1 MPDII
6 SMDESQADAPE
17 LNSDEQESLAIGEE
31 MQAAEENLL
40 AGKYKSVQDLEK
52 GYLEA
57 QKMLGER
64 SSEQETDE
72 EEQEPSEYL
81 PTDYLNAAASEYGEN
96 GELSEET
103 MNQLTSMSSEELI
116 AAYIDTQANQQQQAQ
131 GVELSD
137 RQVQSI
143 KQTVGGDEQY
153 DALVGWAGENLDSSS
168 INAFDALVE
177 SGNAKAIELA
187 VAGLYSMYEAQNGS
201 EGQMITG
208 KAPASRGDR
217 FRSQAEVVAA
227 MADPR
232 YDADPAYR
240 QEIVE
245 RLERSDDFFWW
256 TNLNLL
262 LN

>member
-17 LNSDEQESLAIGEE
+17 LNADEQESLAIGEE
-31 MQAAEENLL
+31 MQAADDQLL
-40 AGKYKSVQDLEK
+40 AGKYRSVQELEK

-57 QKMLGER
+57 QKMLGDR
-64 SSEQETDE
+64 SAEQETAE
-72 EEQEPSEYL
+72 EEPAEYS
-81 PTDYLNAAASEYGEN
+81 PTDYLNAAASEYGEK

-103 MNQLTSMSSEELI
+103 MNQLTNMSSEELI
-116 AAYIDTQANQQQQAQ
+116 AAYIDTQTNQQQQTQ
-131 GVELSD
+131 SVELND

-143 KQTVGGDEQY
+143 KQTVGGEEQY

-168 INAFDALVE
+168 IDAFDALVE

-201 EGQMITG
+201 DGQMITG

-227 MADPR
+227 MTDPR

-245 RLERSDDFFWW
+245 KLERSDDFF
-256 TNLNLL
+256 
-262 LN
+262 